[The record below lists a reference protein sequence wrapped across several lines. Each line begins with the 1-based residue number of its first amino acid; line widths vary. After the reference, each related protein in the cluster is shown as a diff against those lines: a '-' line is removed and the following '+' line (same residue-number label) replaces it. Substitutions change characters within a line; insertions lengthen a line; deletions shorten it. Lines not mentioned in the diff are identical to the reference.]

1 MPLFLVN
8 CERTI
13 LFSVK
18 RDLDPPFTT
27 LNLVVCMKS
36 FLFLTPY
43 IPEFSDPQNPENVQP
58 HRGKSSRENATPSR
72 GTYPLVDY

>member
-1 MPLFLVN
+1 MSLFFVN

-27 LNLVVCMKS
+27 LIFGEHGIITHNYYTMMAKPIGALE
-36 FLFLTPY
+36 L
-43 IPEFSDPQNPENVQP
+43 
-58 HRGKSSRENATPSR
+58 H
-72 GTYPLVDY
+72 YPMI